1 MADNIVFAVMGKL
14 AEMERIVNNH
24 GLFADAQRDYSDPGG
39 NWNKQWFNSSG
50 NNSRMFWEIVYYCDP
65 EQCVVSFK
73 LSDDDGHGL
82 GVAYL
87 GKEDQ
92 WITCHDGQDWVSPLL
107 QILANRFPQ
116 GALTERQ
123 AFEFISC
130 MTVYHA
136 RLKGTSSAVNP

>member
-1 MADNIVFAVMGKL
+1 MADNLVFAVMGKL
-14 AEMERIVNNH
+14 AEIERIVNSH
-24 GLFADAQRDYSDPGG
+24 GIFADSQSTYNDPGG
-39 NWNKQWFNSSG
+39 DWSKRWLNNSG
-50 NNSRMFWEIVYYCDP
+50 NHSLLSWEIIYCANP
-65 EQCVVSFK
+65 EQCVVIVK
-73 LSDDDGHGL
+73 LSNDDGHCL

-92 WITCHDGQDWVSPLL
+92 WITCHDGQNWVSPLL

-130 MTVYHA
+130 VTVYHA
-136 RLKGTSSAVNP
+136 RLKGTSSAVSP